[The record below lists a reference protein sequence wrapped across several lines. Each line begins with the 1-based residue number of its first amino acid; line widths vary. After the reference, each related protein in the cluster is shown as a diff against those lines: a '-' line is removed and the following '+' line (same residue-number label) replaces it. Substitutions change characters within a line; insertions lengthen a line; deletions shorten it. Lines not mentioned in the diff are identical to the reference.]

1 MCHSAF
7 QGKTKWRVTA
17 VPFKAE
23 IYRVL
28 IASPSDLEE
37 ERQVATEAINEW
49 NSQHAVAEGVV
60 LLPVKWETHATPRSG
75 VRPQEAIND
84 ELVRTSDILV
94 GMFWAKIGTN
104 TGIAESGTVEEIDE
118 FVSAA
123 KPAMLYFSRRP
134 IDPNAINLKQQKKLR
149 TFKSATYK
157 NALAGGFTGL
167 DDLRQTLSR
176 DLLSQV
182 RKMKPAPSATPTNK
196 LDQALRLTELI
207 VSHRKHKITPE
218 LFNKYREEFL
228 KPRQRSKAQTIDPV
242 APGEL
247 GPNGYRVGYT
257 KEGDKVEWLPDEEKP
272 GKEWPMI
279 LRRNDKAILEA
290 EGEFMDVIWYDRK
303 LVLLQNLK
311 EGAEPIDPKIKKG
324 VFAAMRAVEKKYG
337 KKKLRNYYRNDFEWG
352 MLNGKLSALRWVM
365 GDVWDMLDT

>member
-1 MCHSAF
+1 MMHRDERRS
-7 QGKTKWRVTA
+7 GTTKR
-17 VPFKAE
+17 
-23 IYRVL
+23 I
-28 IASPSDLEE
+28 LE
-37 ERQVATEAINEW
+37 TEAEAVGFPDLRHNADVWRSRLPFIN
-49 NSQHAVAEGVV
+49 
-60 LLPVKWETHATPRSG
+60 
-75 VRPQEAIND
+75 
-84 ELVRTSDILV
+84 
-94 GMFWAKIGTN
+94 
-104 TGIAESGTVEEIDE
+104 
-118 FVSAA
+118 
-123 KPAMLYFSRRP
+123 P

-257 KEGDKVEWLPDEEKP
+257 KEGDKVEWLPDEE
-272 GKEWPMI
+272 
-279 LRRNDKAILEA
+279 N
-290 EGEFMDVIWYDRK
+290 
-303 LVLLQNLK
+303 LVKSGQ
-311 EGAEPIDPKIKKG
+311 
-324 VFAAMRAVEKKYG
+324 
-337 KKKLRNYYRNDFEWG
+337 
-352 MLNGKLSALRWVM
+352 
-365 GDVWDMLDT
+365 